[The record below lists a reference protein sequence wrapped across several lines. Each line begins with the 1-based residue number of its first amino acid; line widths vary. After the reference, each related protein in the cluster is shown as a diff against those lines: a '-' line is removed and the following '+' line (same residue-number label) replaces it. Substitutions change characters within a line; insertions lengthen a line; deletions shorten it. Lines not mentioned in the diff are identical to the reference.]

1 MKRRHFLQG
10 IAALPAIPAVLVKP
24 GAAAPASA
32 RQQSEE
38 PPKVE
43 LAVADA
49 TAETVTHFFS
59 SEQLAALRKLSDVL
73 MPSINDAPGA
83 LAAGVPEFLDFLIGA
98 SPTDRQLLYKLG
110 LDALNA
116 KARAQF
122 NKPFADVNPSQA
134 DTLLAP
140 LRQPWTYDLPTDAFA
155 RFLRAAKQDV
165 RNATVNSFEWNTAN
179 SAGGRRTGGT
189 GQYWYQID

>member
-10 IAALPAIPAVLVKP
+10 IAALPAIPAALVKP
-24 GAAAPASA
+24 AAAAPAPA
-32 RQQSEE
+32 IQQSEE
-38 PPKVE
+38 QPKVE
-43 LAVADA
+43 LSVADA
-49 TAETVTHFFS
+49 AAETATHFFS
-59 SEQLAALRKLSDVL
+59 PEQLAALRKLSDVL
-73 MPSINDAPGA
+73 MPSVNDAPGA

-98 SPTDRQLLYKLG
+98 SPEDRQQLYKRG
-110 LDALNA
+110 LDTLNS

-122 NKPFADVNPSQA
+122 SKPFADVNSSQV

-140 LRQPWTYDLPTDAFA
+140 LRQPWTYDQPTDAFA

-165 RNATVNSFEWNTAN
+165 RTATVNSFEWNTAN